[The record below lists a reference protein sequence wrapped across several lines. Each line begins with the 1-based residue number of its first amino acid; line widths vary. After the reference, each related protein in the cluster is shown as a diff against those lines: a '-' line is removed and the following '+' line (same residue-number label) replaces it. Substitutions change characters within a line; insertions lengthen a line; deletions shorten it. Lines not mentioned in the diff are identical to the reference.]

1 MPEKKIAWE
10 NWDSD
15 VLDQE
20 MVDDVLDNEDFDEE
34 TAEEAI
40 MFLGKIPKLVTTPAG
55 VFQLNDKMNVLNQ
68 FDCWMGHTNF
78 DITKSTERIIEK
90 TEGVEFLS
98 VIGRYRFFIGV
109 GKLFKF
115 SNIRISIEDS
125 LCNLSENPGQTS
137 FWINDG
143 EIQSSEEVIANSE
156 NYIDEAIDDIN
167 NIKEIVSDYKHWV
180 IFVGSNGMLDY
191 ASTNEDNDEEYLQT
205 ITDFEEF
212 KKTHGGT
219 ILHSN
224 SE

>member
-1 MPEKKIAWE
+1 MPDKKIAWE

-20 MVDDVLDNEDFDEE
+20 MVDDVLENEDFDEE

-78 DITKSTERIIEK
+78 GITKSVERILENI
-90 TEGVEFLS
+90 EGVEFLS

-109 GKLFKF
+109 GRLFNF
-115 SNIRISIEDS
+115 SDIRVNIEDT
-125 LCNLSENPGQTS
+125 LCNIHENSDQTS

-156 NYIDEAIDDIN
+156 NYINDAKDDIK
-167 NIKEIVSDYKHWV
+167 NIKEIVSDYKHWA
-180 IFVGSNGMLDY
+180 IFVGSNGILDY
-191 ASTNEDNDEEYLQT
+191 ATTNEDDDEEYLQT
-205 ITDFEEF
+205 LTDFEEF
-212 KKTHGGT
+212 KRTHGGT
-219 ILHSN
+219 ILHSK